1 MSKNKTDYTPPSRL
15 VMRVIEGESNI
26 RKEYPDIPVTQFGPN
41 QICEIFDPTTDIVW
55 GYAAVDKLIR
65 GDTSIGGCRL
75 KEDLSVAEVVSLAGD
90 MTMKNAG
97 ARLGVTGGKSGVKA
111 NPDYFKMLE
120 SETEDSPDYK
130 KRRGEKKDLMEKYAE
145 AIAYLPSYTIAPDMG
160 TDGTDMLNIYR
171 WFEKIFGKNHSRGG
185 TGREGG
191 LDIDGWG
198 STAYGLLHAA
208 QAIEKFFDWLH
219 IEDAKVVINGFGN
232 VGGMAAK
239 FLTENGAKIIAVND
253 YHGVLYNE
261 SGLDV
266 GGLINVM
273 KHKDG
278 VMAYDGEAVRY
289 DARESEGEKRAKV
302 LGELFKIPCDILIP
316 AAVRD
321 VIHAENY
328 RNIDTKIII
337 SGANGPVTPEIEK
350 KLYDEKGII
359 TLTDWIVNAGGVI
372 AAYIEYEMDRSE
384 AYAEIVTKA
393 DGTGREYV
401 NNRIGN
407 TISENVTEI
416 ADRIASSR
424 KRGDSLYFRDAA
436 VELAEGNLTCPER
449 IKDVRL

>member
-1 MSKNKTDYTPPSRL
+1 MSKGIAEYTPPLRL
-15 VMRVIEGESNI
+15 IIRISEGEDNI
-26 RKEYPDIPVTQFGPN
+26 RREYPDIPVTQFGPN
-41 QICEIFDPTTDIVW
+41 QICEVFDPTTNIVW
-55 GYAAVDKLIR
+55 GYVAIDKLIR

-75 KEDLSVAEVVSLAGD
+75 KEDLSVREVVSLAGD

-97 ARLGVTGGKSGVKA
+97 SRLGVTGGKSGVKT
-111 NPDYFKMLE
+111 NPDYFKMRE
-120 SETEDSPDYK
+120 GETEDSTDYK
-130 KRRGEKKDLMEKYAE
+130 KRKEEKKDLMEKYAE

-219 IEDAKVVINGFGN
+219 IEGARVVINGFGN

-239 FLTENGAKIIAVND
+239 IFTEKGAKIIAVND
-253 YHGVLYNE
+253 YHGVLHNKN
-261 SGLDV
+261 GLDV
-266 GGLINVM
+266 NGLFSVI

-278 VMAYDGEAVRY
+278 IMAYEGEAIRY
-289 DARESEGEKRAKV
+289 DARESEGKERENI

-321 VIHAENY
+321 VIHEKNY
-328 RNIDTKIII
+328 KDIDAKIII
-337 SGANGPVTPEIEK
+337 PGANGPVAPEIEN

-372 AAYIEYEMDRSE
+372 AAYIEYEMDRNKS
-384 AYAEIVTKA
+384 YAEIVTKA

-401 NNRIGN
+401 NDRIGN

-436 VELAEGNLTCPER
+436 VELAEGNLISPAR